1 MLSKLQHLRNSREE
15 GFTLIELLVVI
26 VIIGVLAA
34 IALPIY
40 NNQREAALK
49 AEIKSNVRLLATEAQ
64 TMLIKTPKATGSA
77 WDPLKRRSEELVER
91 PIVNKS
97 KAFVIGRDYSIAENR
112 IPNLNPSWNGYAIQG
127 FWWVGDADE
136 AVNSNWTFTYDS
148 KTGKFYEN
156 N

>member
-1 MLSKLQHLRNSREE
+1 MLSKLQKIRNSKEE

-49 AEIKSNVRLLATEAQ
+49 AEIKSNVRLLVAESQ
-64 TMLIKTPKATGSA
+64 TMLIKNPRATGDTWQPIKDIA
-77 WDPLKRRSEELVER
+77 DNLVPR
-91 PIVNKS
+91 PIGNKS
-97 KAFVIGRDYSIAENR
+97 KSFTIGRDYSVATNR

-127 FWWVGDADE
+127 YWLEGDADE
-136 AVNSNWTFTYDS
+136 QMGSNWTFTYDS
-148 KTGKFYEN
+148 KTGKFYEKN
-156 N
+156 

>member
-1 MLSKLQHLRNSREE
+1 MLSKLQKLRNSREE

-49 AEIKSNVRLLATEAQ
+49 ADIKSNVRMLAVESQ
-64 TMLIKTPKATGSA
+64 TMLLKTPRATGSA
-77 WDPLKRRSEELVER
+77 WDPVKRIADNLTER
-91 PIVNKS
+91 PVANKS
-97 KAFVIGRDYSIAENR
+97 KGFVIGRDYSIADNR

-127 FWWVGDADE
+127 FWWVGDSDE
-136 AVNSNWTFTYDS
+136 GTNSSWTFTYDS
-148 KTGKFYEN
+148 KTGKFYEKN
-156 N
+156 